1 MAYKTD
7 KQRQKEGRPTY
18 YTAPELDAA
27 CAEYF
32 RDCDSQEPPKRP
44 TLPGLLLYLG
54 VTDKEWR
61 TWETGEPGYTRH
73 PSICK
78 KALLEI
84 RDRLEQRT
92 DTAAI
97 FLLKQKAYGGYTDRP
112 EPDSAG
118 GIKIHVSFG
127 KERNN
132 STK

>member
-1 MAYKTD
+1 MYVQDRDRSKT
-7 KQRQKEGRPTY
+7 RY
-18 YTAPELDAA
+18 YSAPELDEA
-27 CAEYF
+27 CAKYF
-32 RDCDSQEPPKRP
+32 QQCDEQDPPRRP

-54 VTDKEWR
+54 MDGKDWR
-61 TWETGEPGYTRH
+61 QIEAGEGGYSRH
-73 PSICK
+73 SRVAK

-118 GIKIHVSFG
+118 GIHIKVTFG
-127 KERNN
+127 DDKGKTKGN